1 MAIPDA
7 SKLPVICSVVYPDPL
22 GQMEFIGKIL
32 IESSLWIWRPPRG
45 CGFVI
50 KLLRMPPLLERSPA
64 WEYYAKRRDSM
75 FLFCKSVTKRT
86 LDDSS
91 AAVNNS

>member
-32 IESSLWIWRPPRG
+32 IESSLWIWRRLAD
-45 CGFVI
+45 V
-50 KLLRMPPLLERSPA
+50 
-64 WEYYAKRRDSM
+64 DS
-75 FLFCKSVTKRT
+75 
-86 LDDSS
+86 
-91 AAVNNS
+91 